1 MTTAIGITIYLGYA
15 AYRVIADRNERARV
29 KANEAVWE
37 ARTKK
42 LELRLTAIE
51 AALKASPFITFGGN

>member
-1 MTTAIGITIYLGYA
+1 MTTVILTA
-15 AYRVIADRNERARV
+15 AYIAYRLITDRNERARV

-37 ARTKK
+37 AKVKK

-51 AALKASPFITFGGN
+51 AALKSSPFITF